1 MRVLLIN
8 HEYTT
13 SGASL
18 LMLRIA
24 SHLRDRGH
32 SCDVMSILSH
42 DGPLRAQYAAHGVR
56 HRITAEF
63 TDYDVVICNTI
74 HAAPIVSPAVK
85 FAKTVWWIH
94 EGENGLD
101 SIRDA
106 PSHWSAFADA
116 TAIVFQ
122 TNHQKDNIY
131 RSFVADREPGRL
143 FVIPNGIDVPVSGRS
158 IAKTQ
163 PFRLVSI
170 GTVDGR
176 KRHSDLICA
185 VDALDRDDVE
195 CVIIGKYYWLDDG
208 ARRIA
213 ASRPDL
219 FKIFEASNPDALAW
233 LRPADLFCL
242 PSGAESQPVAVLEA
256 AALGKPL
263 VLTDLPSYRGIWQHR
278 QNCLVAAVGDIG
290 GLGSALSE
298 LLASTAL
305 RRRIGAAARA
315 TASQFTEAAFLARF
329 DAMLEA
335 VL

>member
-8 HEYTT
+8 HEYTI

-18 LMLRIA
+18 LMLRVAI
-24 SHLRDRGH
+24 HLRDRGH

-42 DGPLRAQYAAHGVR
+42 DGPLREQYAARGIQ

-74 HAAPIVSPAVK
+74 HAAPIVSPAAK

-101 SIRDA
+101 YIRDA
-106 PSHWSAFADA
+106 PSAWSAFADA
-116 TAIVFQ
+116 AAIVFQ
-122 TNHQKDNIY
+122 TEHQRDIIY
-131 RSFVADREPGRL
+131 RAFVADREPGRL
-143 FVIPNGIDVPVSGRS
+143 FVIPIGIDVPLSGPS
-158 IAKTQ
+158 IAKTR

-170 GTVDGR
+170 GTIDER

-185 VDALDRDDVE
+185 VDALQRDDVE
-195 CVIIGKYYWLDDG
+195 CVIIGTYYWLDDS

-219 FKIFEASNPDALAW
+219 FRIFEASNADALAW

-298 LLASTAL
+298 LLANTEL
-305 RRRIGAAARA
+305 RRRLGAAART
-315 TASQFTEAAFLARF
+315 TASQFTEAAFFARF
-329 DAMLEA
+329 DATLEA